1 MADRSTTSNQART
14 TAVSVAAAT
23 VLRVEADDQHAAT
36 PSGRSSTKM
45 DASLAEDAAAGLT
58 ARTEA
63 RRPRALQALA
73 PEQQARLGQLSG
85 GRPGR
90 AGDA

>member
-1 MADRSTTSNQART
+1 
-14 TAVSVAAAT
+14 
-23 VLRVEADDQHAAT
+23 
-36 PSGRSSTKM
+36 M